1 MEPHRRPYPGRGA
14 LLLVVAALTA
24 ASCTQSDPPTAKKA
38 PPTTAGLQ
46 AIACEATT
54 EEPVLLPDTPDQGTL
69 TDALARPDGQL
80 VAIGDVLWVRPVGE
94 TTWSSQARPGGPKD
108 EPQAM
113 TEANGEVWVA
123 TRDNSTTDA
132 PARMWRSS
140 DLVTWTETPWRLDG
154 HTGDTTLSALAHDG
168 GRWYA
173 LSGAANGRTAELVT
187 SSDGQNWT
195 TAKVPLSPPS
205 APDDNKLMDLEA
217 TAAGASAVG
226 FVVGNPIRPF
236 LADWPT
242 DDEPVTEI
250 INNTD
255 LADVR
260 LWGLA
265 TRPDGRVLLA
275 VDRIRRNDDGADVGF
290 TAGVLEL
297 TADGQFRV
305 VKILPSTDAY
315 YTATNLVVRGDEVV
329 VFGSMGAERSSL
341 VPVTWTVCLAPA

>member
-1 MEPHRRPYPGRGA
+1 MESHRRPGRRWGA
-14 LLLVVAALTA
+14 LLLLVAVLA
-24 ASCTQSDPPTAKKA
+24 ASCGQSDPPTAEKA
-38 PPTTAGLQ
+38 PSTTVGLR

-54 EEPVLLPDTPDQGTL
+54 EDPVRLPDAPDQGTL

-80 VAIGDVLWVRPVGE
+80 VAIGDVLWVRPAGE
-94 TTWSSQARPGGPKD
+94 TTWTSQARPGGPQD
-108 EPQAM
+108 APQAM

-123 TRDNSTTDA
+123 TRNNSVTDA
-132 PARMWRSS
+132 PSRMWRSS

-154 HTGDTTLSALAHDG
+154 RTGATTLSALAHDG

-173 LSGAANGRTAELVT
+173 LSGAVDGTTAELVT

-195 TAKVPLSPPS
+195 RAKVASSPAV

-226 FVVGNPIRPF
+226 FVIGNPIRPL

-242 DDEPVTEI
+242 DEPPTTEI
-250 INNTD
+250 LNNTD

-260 LWGLA
+260 LWGLT

-275 VDRIRRNDDGADVGF
+275 VDRIRRNDAGADVGF

-297 TADGQFRV
+297 TPDGQFQV
-305 VKILPSTDAY
+305 VKILPGTDPY
-315 YTATNLVVRGDEVV
+315 YTATDLVVLGDEVV
-329 VFGSMGAERSSL
+329 VFGSTGADRSSL
-341 VPVTWTVCLAPA
+341 VPVTWTLCLAPT